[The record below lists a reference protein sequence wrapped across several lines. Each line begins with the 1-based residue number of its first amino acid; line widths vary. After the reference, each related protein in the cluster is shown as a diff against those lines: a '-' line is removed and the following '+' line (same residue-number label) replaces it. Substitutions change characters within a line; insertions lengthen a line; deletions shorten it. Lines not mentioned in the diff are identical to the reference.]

1 MKLNYCKSGILIL
14 KGRLRNIRELKKKD
28 NFINKVNVGCLINNN
43 SNDNCSNYDAEG
55 FDKSDGNDTNT
66 TNSNI
71 SLLYKNIP
79 IVDNYKY
86 VELNNKLNPLNHL
99 KNVNIKLLTYLKRNK
114 LLIKSYFSLNC
125 IKMLHKQFQ
134 ESRLLYGMSVFM
146 DIPLVIKLLNKIK
159 KKYFVNIYNLMVT
172 VNYNKLLLTLHC
184 SPIEYVLFPR
194 LVEIIKKYTRHFNE
208 KPRLYDDLIRAFDK
222 RIDDFDYLKKQELVD
237 VCFNQGMIQLAR
249 FTNIEMNENFLR
261 LRALYFV
268 FPDKRDIILVKFL
281 LNVGVFAYFGN
292 RVCVFCSRKVLKYH
306 YCVDCSD
313 KRIKDWRDE
322 SNLELDEVID
332 EDEKDVIREKNLE
345 EKIKWIFFNP
355 PESIRKA
362 SDRILKLK
370 TIVLKLNYMLCKNY
384 SLGMQIKSIDE

>member
-1 MKLNYCKSGILIL
+1 
-14 KGRLRNIRELKKKD
+14 
-28 NFINKVNVGCLINNN
+28 
-43 SNDNCSNYDAEG
+43 
-55 FDKSDGNDTNT
+55 
-66 TNSNI
+66 
-71 SLLYKNIP
+71 
-79 IVDNYKY
+79 
-86 VELNNKLNPLNHL
+86 
-99 KNVNIKLLTYLKRNK
+99 
-114 LLIKSYFSLNC
+114 
-125 IKMLHKQFQ
+125 
-134 ESRLLYGMSVFM
+134 
-146 DIPLVIKLLNKIK
+146 
-159 KKYFVNIYNLMVT
+159 
-172 VNYNKLLLTLHC
+172 
-184 SPIEYVLFPR
+184 
-194 LVEIIKKYTRHFNE
+194 
-208 KPRLYDDLIRAFDK
+208 
-222 RIDDFDYLKKQELVD
+222 
-237 VCFNQGMIQLAR
+237 MIQLAR

-362 SDRILKLK
+362 SERIFKIENNSIKNKLY
-370 TIVLKLNYMLCKNY
+370 VMQKL
-384 SLGMQIKSIDE
+384 